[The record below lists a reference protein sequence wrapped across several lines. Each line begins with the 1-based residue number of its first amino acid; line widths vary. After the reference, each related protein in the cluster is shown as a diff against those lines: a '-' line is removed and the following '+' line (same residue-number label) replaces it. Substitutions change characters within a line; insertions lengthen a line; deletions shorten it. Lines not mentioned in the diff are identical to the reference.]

1 MRSFGSIS
9 YLFSRKALSGLARP
23 ALKGWLYEFVP
34 RFKARYSHRE
44 SLGFGITGSQQA
56 SSGD

>member
-23 ALKGWLYEFVP
+23 ARKGWNLFHVLKLAIPTAE
-34 RFKARYSHRE
+34 A
-44 SLGFGITGSQQA
+44 
-56 SSGD
+56 